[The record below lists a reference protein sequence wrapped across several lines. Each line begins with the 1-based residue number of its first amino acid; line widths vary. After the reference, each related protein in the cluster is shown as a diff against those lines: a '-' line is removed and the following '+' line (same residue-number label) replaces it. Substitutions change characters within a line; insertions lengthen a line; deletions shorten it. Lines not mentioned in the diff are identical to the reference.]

1 MGQLATLLQSKDLSG
16 GQELNLRL
24 LLQSLDDPAV
34 IAEFL
39 PDRDCCAAKAAEVE
53 AKAFAVLKTLVVRA
67 FRHSIKKTSALVAGL
82 DEDHPAAAAASEPA
96 VRDEETRLLFTML
109 TQYLLCGL
117 PQEAWDDD
125 GDDEERE
132 GVGASSPLPPP
143 PPSQRPSFY
152 KAAWGVLGLMI
163 ELSRDLLDR
172 ARYALKCGMDS
183 AGQVLSY
190 LADPTVSCLL
200 NVTLLAFCLAPLSDL
215 KQLLPDLVSLQKS
228 SGNLEEIFAAL
239 ESPGGV
245 DLRVFRGVHELLT
258 FVVSRS
264 LGKIMNQVPLGDREL
279 HRRFEHLRLL
289 DNGLRKK
296 TAPERLLAD
305 LTLATANDQKGR
317 KEDRTALNR
326 HH

>member
-24 LLQSLDDPAV
+24 LLQSLDDPSV

-39 PDRDCCAAKAAEVE
+39 DCCAATAAEVE
-53 AKAFAVLKTLVVRA
+53 AKAFAVLKTLIVRT
-67 FRHSIKKTSALVAGL
+67 FRHSIRKTSALVAGL
-82 DEDHPAAAAASEPA
+82 DADHPGAAAGGEPA
-96 VRDEETRLLFTML
+96 VRDGETRLLFTML

-117 PQEAWDDD
+117 PQEAWEDDD
-125 GDDEERE
+125 QERE
-132 GVGASSPLPPP
+132 GDGASSPPPP

-152 KAAWGVLGLMI
+152 KSAWGVLGLMI

-172 ARYALKCGMDS
+172 ARYALKCGLDA
-183 AGQVLSY
+183 AGQVLSF
-190 LADPTVSCLL
+190 LAEPAVSSLL
-200 NVTLLAFCLAPLSDL
+200 NVALLAFCLAPLSDL
-215 KQLLPDLVSLQKS
+215 KQLLPELVALQKS

-245 DLRVFRGVHELLT
+245 DLRVFRGLHELLT

-264 LGKIMNQVPLGDREL
+264 LGKIMNQVPRGDREL